1 MENTILINKI
11 KILPNSLKEEVNDFI
26 DFLLSKKNKKSTKT
40 IESFSGIWSKEE
52 SKEFENIIKT
62 QFLFYGIF
70 YYKSLQTIAVL

>member
-52 SKEFENIIKT
+52 SKEIENIIKKGT
-62 QFLFYGIF
+62 ENIDNEW
-70 YYKSLQTIAVL
+70 

>member
-52 SKEFENIIKT
+52 
-62 QFLFYGIF
+62 
-70 YYKSLQTIAVL
+70 